1 MRIEGI
7 EYNVASAMANQASYI
22 ELMGLEGKV
31 TTSSIDNNKGVRYL
45 QENNWRGLDL
55 YEVTKQLQ
63 IAQNKL
69 MILKLLK
76 REELFQILRLLDK
89 DKLIN
94 GLRFFSK
101 ERLLRL
107 MMLLPKRVLI
117 KMLLHLFPMD
127 YLIQKMPPH
136 ELFAILR
143 SGKLDVRQ
151 LVKGFKMMDPKF
163 LHMILGKITGRNVN
177 HLNMREML
185 AIFMKLKKRMI
196 LDGMKFLPYDALQ
209 PFVLNFTKKDPQLL
223 ENMSLAFI
231 FKLFDKLTKPTMLD
245 AFRVLPEGLILKF
258 LAQLPDKFLLLVAA
272 QINDAML
279 EKYLIAEQ
287 PNLLALLA
295 GADLAA

>member
-31 TTSSIDNNKGVRYL
+31 STSSIDNNKGSRYL

-55 YEVTKQLQ
+55 YEVTKHLQ

-76 REELFQILRLLDK
+76 RHELFQILMLLDK

-101 ERLLRL
+101 ERLMRL
-107 MMLLPKRVLI
+107 MMLLPKQVLI

-127 YLIQKMPPH
+127 YLIQKMPTQ

-143 SGKLDVRQ
+143 SGKLDVRE
-151 LVKGFKMMDPKF
+151 LVKGFQMMDPKF
-163 LHMILGKITGRNVN
+163 LRIILGKITGRNVD
-177 HLNMREML
+177 HLSMREML
-185 AIFMKLKKRMI
+185 DIFMKLKKRMI
-196 LDGMKFLPYDALQ
+196 LDGMKFLPFDALQ
-209 PFVLNFTKKDPQLL
+209 PFVLGFTKQDPRLL

-231 FKLFDKLTKPTMLD
+231 FKLFEKMAKPTMLD
-245 AFRVLPEGLILKF
+245 AFRVLPESMILKF
-258 LAQLPDKFLLLVAA
+258 LAQLPDKFLIMVAA
-272 QINDAML
+272 QIDNSTL

-287 PNLLALLA
+287 PNLLAMLA